1 MHNES
6 RLGKCNNQAISS
18 TRKKPNTQN
27 VLNSNQKDCLKH
39 TNNNNNTS
47 PACSLPTTN
56 DQHLI
61 NNNNDENQ
69 TAAASNVLIKNHI
82 RTSKP
87 CSSSQSKQAP
97 FIQYV
102 FSDNVKDASNKKF
115 NILVDQ
121 ILPTVRSVI
130 MKNNE
135 ENPTDIVKLQQI
147 AKDESLWLNI
157 IFSLIDKID
166 LNDKLGPPV
175 IAIFLEET
183 PLPSREQIILLTNR
197 ITFNESVSNNNINNN
212 NNIEEDNKS
221 NSSVNCY
228 KYCEK
233 IQRNILV
240 ILSCLSEKVAGTSVA
255 TLLADQT
262 LDFTFNCLV

>member
-1 MHNES
+1 MANAEPV
-6 RLGKCNNQAISS
+6 QPS
-18 TRKKPNTQN
+18 T
-27 VLNSNQKDCLKH
+27 S
-39 TNNNNNTS
+39 
-47 PACSLPTTN
+47 TTTA
-56 DQHLI
+56 
-61 NNNNDENQ
+61 
-69 TAAASNVLIKNHI
+69 TAANVTW
-82 RTSKP
+82 TSTNK
-87 CSSSQSKQAP
+87 P

-102 FSDNVKDASNKKF
+102 FSDHIKDASNKKF
-115 NILVDQ
+115 NLVVDQ

-183 PLPSREQIILLTNR
+183 PLPSKEQILLLTNK
-197 ITFNESVSNNNINNN
+197 IASISEV
-212 NNIEEDNKS
+212 
-221 NSSVNCY
+221 Y

-240 ILSCLSEKVAGTSVA
+240 ILSCLSEKVAGTNVA
-255 TLLADQT
+255 TLLAEKT
-262 LDFTFNCLV
+262 LEFTINCLVIIVFVNNTA